1 MAISMTLILKKD
13 LKPSTEFHDKTPMTL
28 RKPVVVDPLST
39 SDEFIV
45 KMIEEGLDAL
55 GENVA
60 RVIVHNVETRYSLKR
75 NQIAK
80 KPDLFVKALR
90 DIFGEGSLTI
100 ERIIVGTMRR
110 KTGIPINGKENCNL
124 SDTVAYIRERLSYVP
139 SQSQRIL

>member
-1 MAISMTLILKKD
+1 MILKKD
-13 LKPSTEFHDKTPMTL
+13 LKSSTEFQGKNPMTL
-28 RKPVVVDPLST
+28 KKPVLLDPLSV

-45 KMIEEGLDAL
+45 KTIEEGLEAL

-60 RVIVHNVETRYSLKR
+60 KVIIHNVETRYSLKR

-80 KPDLFVKALR
+80 KPDLFMKALR

-100 ERIIVGTMRR
+100 ERIIIETMSR

-124 SDTVAYIRERLSYVP
+124 SDTVAYVRERLSYMS